1 MDYSSDLLS
10 LAKLLARK
18 DPKKPSRV
26 NLDKAVATAY
36 YALFHFLIEQTTAT
50 IFGSGAK
57 HKKVRELAARAFVH
71 SRMKAF
77 FREVAKP
84 TPSSPMLQSAWVAYA
99 IPTQK
104 DLQRVARIFCDLQ
117 ENRHRA
123 DYDSAHRFAKAGAID
138 ACDRAGT
145 AMTPWKRLGK
155 QHPETA
161 LYIST
166 ALILWPSLSQR

>member
-1 MDYSSDLLS
+1 MSYSEDLLS
-10 LAKLLARK
+10 LARSLTGRDTRRPA
-18 DPKKPSRV
+18 RV

-36 YALFHFLIEQTTAT
+36 YALFHFLIEQITTT

-57 HKKVRELAARAFVH
+57 QKTVRELAARAFVH

-77 FREVAKP
+77 FREVAKR
-84 TPSSPMLQSAWVAYA
+84 TPSSPMLQSAWAAHAV
-99 IPTQK
+99 PTQK
-104 DLQRVARIFCDLQ
+104 DLQTVARIFCDLQ
-117 ENRHRA
+117 RERHLA
-123 DYDSAHRFAKAGAID
+123 DYDHAHRFARADAID
-138 ACDRAGT
+138 ACDGAGA
-145 AMTPWKRLGK
+145 AMTAWKRLGK